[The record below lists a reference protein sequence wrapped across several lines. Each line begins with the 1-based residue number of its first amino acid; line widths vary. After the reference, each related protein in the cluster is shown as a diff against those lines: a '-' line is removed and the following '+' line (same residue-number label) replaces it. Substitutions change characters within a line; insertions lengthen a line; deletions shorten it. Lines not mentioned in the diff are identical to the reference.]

1 MMTRKIITIDNMVI
15 KNFKGCVSR
24 KIDFNN
30 SNTLISGGNAT
41 GKSTIFEA
49 YLWCLFGKNSKGEVL
64 NIQPRDENG
73 DIIHKIISSVSTKL
87 SIIEIPQH
95 GNKEEYSINIK
106 RELSEKWSVP
116 RGTNVEVYGGT
127 ETKYIINE
135 IPMPM
140 KDFNQKLSDIIDL
153 NTWLMLS
160 DINSFFRLKTED
172 RRKVLVKTLKDLS
185 EEEIAQPYPIVL
197 QALKERKSIPE
208 LKAQVVSQKREA
220 NKRKDEIPIEINAK
234 YELLVNDI
242 DFDEVDVKLKA
253 LTEKIEQIDREI
265 SSGISNGHAEKI
277 KSKLNE
283 YNEAMRD
290 LEIQKAKINSD
301 IISSKHKAEQKILEI
316 KNNLEKLQ
324 LEETQLQTKYQFHS
338 EEIKNLLDKKE
349 NLRQNWIKIND
360 SVYSGNTIC
369 SECSREYTDEYLAN
383 IIENFNI
390 EKIKKLDDLTK
401 QAEEIQ
407 PKIDKL
413 IADNNTINL
422 LIDDKNSFIQKTL
435 TDLDNANNTLNT
447 LKSLD
452 ETLLENANY
461 QSQLGI
467 TNSLFKDYQNLIKE
481 EEEKKSNNLSVNK
494 HELTQERD
502 ELVKLMAKKSFNENI
517 QRDIVNLEQQA
528 KNTALIICDLDN
540 SENQINSFIKDKI
553 NRVEESVSS
562 LFKIVRFKMYEQN
575 KTNDG
580 EKPICEAYTEGV
592 PYSETNDAMTMSIGL
607 DVIQGLSNY
616 YNVSL
621 PLFVDRF
628 ESLETIKSENQII
641 TLEVVKNLSELTIKT
656 L

>member
-24 KIDFNN
+24 KIDFND

-49 YLWCLFGKNSKGEVL
+49 YLWCLFGKNSKGEVP
-64 NIQPRDENG
+64 NIQPRDEKG
-73 DIIHKIISSVSTKL
+73 DIIHKIISSVNTIL
-87 SIIEIPQH
+87 NIIEIPEH
-95 GNKEEYSINIK
+95 GEREVYSINIK
-106 RELSEKWSVP
+106 RELYEKWSVP

-127 ETKYIINE
+127 ETKYIINDV
-135 IPMPM
+135 PMPM

-153 NTWLMLS
+153 DTWIMLS

-185 EEEIAQPYPIVL
+185 EEEIGQPYPVVL
-197 QALKERKSIPE
+197 KALKERKSIPE

-265 SSGISNGHAEKI
+265 SSGISNEHAERI
-277 KSKLNE
+277 KTKLNE

-301 IISSKHKAEQKILEI
+301 IISSKHKAEQKRLEI

-324 LEETQLQTKYQFHS
+324 LEETQLQTKYQFYS

-369 SECSREYTDEYLAN
+369 SECSREYTEEYLAN

-390 EKIKKLDDLTK
+390 EKVKKLDDLTK

-422 LIDDKNSFIQKTL
+422 LINDKNSFFQKTL
-435 TDLDNANNTLNT
+435 TDLDNANDTLNT

-452 ETLLENANY
+452 EALLENAKY

-467 TNSLFKDYQNLIKE
+467 TNSLYKDYQNLIKE
-481 EEEKKSNNLSVNK
+481 EEEKKSNNLSLNK

-528 KNTALIICDLDN
+528 KKTALIICDLDN

-575 KTNDG
+575 KTNEG

-607 DVIQGLSNY
+607 DIIQGLSNY

-641 TLEVVKNLSELTIKT
+641 ALEVVKNLSELTIKT

>member
-49 YLWCLFGKNSKGEVL
+49 YLWCLFGKNSKGEVM

-95 GNKEEYSINIK
+95 GEKEEYSINIK

-116 RGTNVEVYGGT
+116 RGTNLEVYGGT
-127 ETKYIINE
+127 ETKYIIND

-172 RRKVLVKTLKDLS
+172 RRKVLVQTLKNLS
-185 EEEIAQPYPIVL
+185 EEEIGQPYPVVL
-197 QALKERKSIPE
+197 KALKERKSIAE

-242 DFDEVDVKLKA
+242 DFDEVDVKLKS
-253 LTEKIEQIDREI
+253 LTEKIDREI
-265 SSGISNGHAEKI
+265 SSGISNAHAEKI

-290 LEIQKAKINSD
+290 LEIQKAKINSAV
-301 IISSKHKAEQKILEI
+301 ISTKHNVEQNILEI

-324 LEETQLQTKYQFHS
+324 LEETQLRIKYQFYS

-349 NLRQNWIKIND
+349 NDLRQNWININD

-369 SECSREYTDEYLAN
+369 SECSREYTEEYLAN

-401 QAEEIQ
+401 QAEELQ

-422 LIDDKNSFIQKTL
+422 LIDDKISFIQKTL
-435 TDLDNANNTLNT
+435 TDLDNANDTLNT

-481 EEEKKSNNLSVNK
+481 EEEKKSNNLSLNK
-494 HELTQERD
+494 YELTQERD

>member
-1 MMTRKIITIDNMVI
+1 MTRKIITIDNMVI
-15 KNFKGCVSR
+15 KNFKACVSR

-49 YLWCLFGKNSKGEVL
+49 YLWCLFGKNSRGENP
-64 NIQPRDENG
+64 NIQPRDKNG
-73 DIIHKIISSVSTKL
+73 DIIHKIISSVYIK
-87 SIIEIPQH
+87 INVIEISQ
-95 GNKEEYSINIK
+95 GGSRDEYSITIK

-116 RGTNVEVYGGT
+116 RGTNMEVYGGT
-127 ETKYIINE
+127 ETKYIINDVS
-135 IPMPM
+135 MPM
-140 KDFNQKLSDIIDL
+140 KDFNQKLSGIIDL
-153 NTWLMLS
+153 DTWLMLS

-172 RRKVLVKTLKDLS
+172 RRKVLVKTLKNLS

-197 QALKERKSIPE
+197 QALKERKSITE

-220 NKRKDEIPIEINAK
+220 NKRKDEIPTEINAK
-234 YELLVNDI
+234 HELLVNDI
-242 DFDEVDVKLKA
+242 DFDEVDSKLKL
-253 LTEKIEQIDREI
+253 LTKKIEDIDKEI
-265 SSGISNGHAEKI
+265 SSGISNKYAENI
-277 KSKLNE
+277 KAKLNE

-290 LEIQKAKINSD
+290 LDSQKAKINSE
-301 IISSKHKAEQKILEI
+301 IISTKHQIEQKILELKSNI
-316 KNNLEKLQ
+316 EKLQ
-324 LEETQLQTKYQFHS
+324 LEETQLKTKYQFHA
-338 EEIKNLLDKKE
+338 EEIKNFLDKKE
-349 NLRQNWIKIND
+349 NLRQSWIKIND
-360 SVYSGNTIC
+360 SIYSGNTIC
-369 SECSREYTDEYLAN
+369 SECGQEYTDEYLAN

-401 QAEEIQ
+401 QAEELQ

-422 LIDDKNSFIQKTL
+422 LIDDKNSFIQKSL
-435 TDLDNANNTLNT
+435 KDLDNANDNLNT

-461 QSQLGI
+461 QAQLSI
-467 TNSLFKDYQNLIKE
+467 TNSLYKDYQNLIKE
-481 EEEKKSNNLSVNK
+481 EDEKKSSNLSLQHK

-502 ELVKLMAKKSFNENI
+502 ELIKLMAKKSLNENI
-517 QRDIVNLEQQA
+517 QRDIANLKQQA
-528 KNTALIICDLDN
+528 KTTAQIICDLDN
-540 SENQINSFIKDKI
+540 TENQINSFIKDKI

-562 LFKIVRFKMYEQN
+562 LFKIVRFKMYEAN

-580 EKPICEAYTEGV
+580 EKPICEAYVKGV
-592 PYSETNDAMTMSIGL
+592 PYSETNDGMTMSIGL
-607 DVIQGLSNY
+607 DIIQGLSNY

-628 ESLETIKSENQII
+628 ESLESIKAENQII
-641 TLEVVKNLSELTIKT
+641 ALEVVKNLPELTIKT